1 MTNREFEQLV
11 ARLEAQALR
20 RPWLYKMRV
29 LALALL
35 GYGYIAFMLV
45 GLLLTS
51 VISVVALK
59 ALGAKLALG
68 LLVLMWMV
76 LKALWVKLDAPQG
89 RRVTQKEAPELFA
102 MINQLRKGLKAPRFH
117 RVLITDDFNACVVQT
132 PRLGVF
138 GWYRNYLV
146 IGLPLMKTLSEEQFR
161 AVLAHEFG
169 HLAGG
174 HGRVSN
180 WIYRL
185 RLSWHR
191 LIDSLVGEG
200 RFGTFLFRRFFNWYV
215 PYFTAYSFP
224 LARANEY
231 EADAAAARLTS
242 PQAIA
247 EALTAVNVV
256 GRYLDERYWSDI
268 HRSASDLPRP
278 AFAPYGSLADKV
290 SGGLQDQPVADWVEH
305 ALQRETSSDDT
316 HPALADRLRALQQG
330 PLLSLP
336 GPDARADRLLG
347 PALSTITEE
356 LDCRWE
362 AAVLPAWEERYQTAT
377 RGRERLR
384 ELDALLQQGT
394 ELSPQDGYDHAC
406 LTEEYGAGED
416 AALPLFRALYAQAPD
431 QPVVS
436 YALGL
441 RLLQRDDDEGLALVE
456 KATELDE
463 DAELS
468 GYEVLRDYC
477 WRRGREEA
485 AHAWHDRLLERH
497 ELLQRA
503 RAERD
508 QITLKDTF
516 DPHGLDQEQLAALR
530 AQLRAMPGLR
540 RVYLLRKRV
549 ALFPERPLFVLGYSC
564 TRWWGLYRRKK
575 VDAIGQRLVD
585 EIQLPGEVFVLSTDG
600 DNYRF
605 GRKFWWKRGARVR

>member
-102 MINQLRKGLKAPRFH
+102 MINDLRKGLKAPRFH

-146 IGLPLMKTLSEEQFR
+146 IGLPLMKTLSVEQFR

-224 LARANEY
+224 LNR
-231 EADAAAARLTS
+231 
-242 PQAIA
+242 
-247 EALTAVNVV
+247 
-256 GRYLDERYWSDI
+256 
-268 HRSASDLPRP
+268 
-278 AFAPYGSLADKV
+278 
-290 SGGLQDQPVADWVEH
+290 
-305 ALQRETSSDDT
+305 
-316 HPALADRLRALQQG
+316 
-330 PLLSLP
+330 
-336 GPDARADRLLG
+336 
-347 PALSTITEE
+347 
-356 LDCRWE
+356 
-362 AAVLPAWEERYQTAT
+362 
-377 RGRERLR
+377 
-384 ELDALLQQGT
+384 
-394 ELSPQDGYDHAC
+394 
-406 LTEEYGAGED
+406 
-416 AALPLFRALYAQAPD
+416 
-431 QPVVS
+431 
-436 YALGL
+436 
-441 RLLQRDDDEGLALVE
+441 
-456 KATELDE
+456 
-463 DAELS
+463 
-468 GYEVLRDYC
+468 
-477 WRRGREEA
+477 
-485 AHAWHDRLLERH
+485 
-497 ELLQRA
+497 
-503 RAERD
+503 
-508 QITLKDTF
+508 
-516 DPHGLDQEQLAALR
+516 
-530 AQLRAMPGLR
+530 
-540 RVYLLRKRV
+540 
-549 ALFPERPLFVLGYSC
+549 
-564 TRWWGLYRRKK
+564 
-575 VDAIGQRLVD
+575 
-585 EIQLPGEVFVLSTDG
+585 
-600 DNYRF
+600 
-605 GRKFWWKRGARVR
+605 